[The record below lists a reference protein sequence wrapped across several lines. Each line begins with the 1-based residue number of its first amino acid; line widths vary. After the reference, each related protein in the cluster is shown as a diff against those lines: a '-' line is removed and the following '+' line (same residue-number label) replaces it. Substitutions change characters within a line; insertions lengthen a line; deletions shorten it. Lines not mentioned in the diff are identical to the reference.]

1 MKETIGE
8 LVERFVEPDS
18 NWYIDTFGSYT
29 SVGMDKD
36 HKEEFEAF
44 LKELKHEDIEFEIE
58 SVGREGVHVV
68 HVYV

>member
-1 MKETIGE
+1 MEETIGE
-8 LVERFVEPDS
+8 IVEKFVELDS

-29 SVGMDKD
+29 SVGMGKN

-44 LKELKHEDIEFEIE
+44 LNELKTKGIEFEIE
-58 SVGREGVHVV
+58 SLGRKDVHVV

>member
-1 MKETIGE
+1 MEETIGE

-29 SVGMDKD
+29 SVGMDEN
-36 HKEEFEAF
+36 HKKEFEAF
-44 LKELKHEDIEFEIE
+44 LEELDSRNIEYGIE
-58 SVGREGVHVV
+58 EFGREGVHVV